1 MKTIKLFLSGL
12 LFLTP
17 FLGNAQEWDDIY
29 ANPDKQTTRLI
40 QKQEEPQ
47 QPQKKRRMSN
57 KELQARVKRMQLEK
71 QYRDLTNE
79 LTPKTKSKMEKL
91 ISTADTI
98 SKLSSSGLT
107 IYKNLNQFAELSAK
121 KKKG

>member
-1 MKTIKLFLSGL
+1 MGKMINEEELMHYGVMGMRWGVRRASKRSG
-12 LFLTP
+12 
-17 FLGNAQEWDDIY
+17 GSKKNKKKKAY
-29 ANPDKQTTRLI
+29 R
-40 QKQEEPQ
+40 

-57 KELQARVKRMQLEK
+57 KELNARVKRMQLEK
-71 QYRDLTNE
+71 QYRDLTND

-98 SKLSSSGLT
+98 SKLSSSALT